1 MCVTLVCVCVHVCEC
16 GMGHND
22 VSVVQANDLARASD
36 RTSSDSSIKVDVRVP
51 NAAVTRPS

>member
-1 MCVTLVCVCVHVCEC
+1 MCVCEC

-22 VSVVQANDLARASD
+22 VSVVEANDLARAGD

-51 NAAVTRPS
+51 STAVTRPS